1 MKRIDQLLY
10 FGKGQ
15 PNLAV
20 VPIVRKISSRD
31 LASLHKALI
40 FQRSQTLCRMNKHR
54 DSFDCLSTQVIQ
66 PTGNSALMIKSR
78 IKTGTVFT
86 IGP

>member
-1 MKRIDQLLY
+1 MKCIDQLLD

-20 VPIVRKISSRD
+20 VPIVRKISSRN
-31 LASLHKALI
+31 LACLHKALI
-40 FQRSQTLCRMNKHR
+40 FQRSQTLFRMNKNG
-54 DSFDCLSTQVIQ
+54 DNFDRLFTQIIQ
-66 PTGNSALMIKSR
+66 PMGNSALMIKSG
-78 IKTGTVFT
+78 IKTGTAFT